1 MTQLV
6 LGGNLSMI
14 HRVLFEKRVFQKFQN
29 YKECAVGWQKLR
41 SLTFLRLTKE
51 NAY

>member
-29 YKECAVGWQKLR
+29 YRTKNV
-41 SLTFLRLTKE
+41 RLGGKSCDL
-51 NAY
+51 